1 MGVFDMGRRAW
12 AAPRATVPRAVM
24 ARRLESCT
32 DIEGEA
38 LPSQS
43 VAATAAA
50 SPAASAQSSLPSP
63 GASRPLL
70 ASLPSAQSP
79 SPEPV
84 PSSVPASLPSLSGVR
99 SGDGGGG
106 EELLRRRGAAE
117 AGPRTRFTSLH
128 AVIVILLLACA
139 LCASLTMLVRQSM
152 NYHAVHGQGVGSG
165 QRATEPRRTGE
176 GAGSKAS
183 ADSAGTG
190 AHAGTGAGADAP
202 AGETAQPSATPNP
215 DPSTT
220 AAPAAGSP
228 ATAAPGNGAL
238 DLNAASAQDLE
249 AIAHIGPVT
258 AQRIL
263 DYRRSIG
270 RFSSVDQLLDVKGIG
285 AKTLEKIRPH
295 LRVS

>member
-1 MGVFDMGRRAW
+1 LQV
-12 AAPRATVPRAVM
+12 
-24 ARRLESCT
+24 
-32 DIEGEA
+32 
-38 LPSQS
+38 
-43 VAATAAA
+43 
-50 SPAASAQSSLPSP
+50 SLP
-63 GASRPLL
+63 L
-70 ASLPSAQSP
+70 
-79 SPEPV
+79 
-84 PSSVPASLPSLSGVR
+84 LSGVR

-117 AGPRTRFTSLH
+117 AGPRTWFTSLH

-152 NYHAVHGQGVGSG
+152 NYHAMHGQGVGSG
-165 QRATEPRRTGE
+165 QRATESRGTGE

-183 ADSAGTG
+183 ADSVGTG
-190 AHAGTGAGADAP
+190 AHADTGAGADAP
-202 AGETAQPSATPNP
+202 PGETAQPSVTPSP
-215 DPSTT
+215 TPSETS
-220 AAPAAGSP
+220 APSDGS
-228 ATAAPGNGAL
+228 ASTAAPGSGAL

-263 DYRRSIG
+263 DHRRSIG

-285 AKTLEKIRPH
+285 VKTLEKIRPH

>member
-165 QRATEPRRTGE
+165 QRATEPRRTGKARGRRLLRIPPAQGRMPVRGRVPMLRPE
-176 GAGSKAS
+176 KRRNRPQPPTPILPRLQPRRPDPLRRRLPAMGRWTSTRRARRISKPSRISVRSRPNAYWTTDDPSAGSRAS
-183 ADSAGTG
+183 TSC
-190 AHAGTGAGADAP
+190 
-202 AGETAQPSATPNP
+202 
-215 DPSTT
+215 ST
-220 AAPAAGSP
+220 
-228 ATAAPGNGAL
+228 
-238 DLNAASAQDLE
+238 
-249 AIAHIGPVT
+249 
-258 AQRIL
+258 
-263 DYRRSIG
+263 
-270 RFSSVDQLLDVKGIG
+270 
-285 AKTLEKIRPH
+285 
-295 LRVS
+295 